1 MSRDIWRKIGI
12 AGAALLLAL
21 GGGTALAQAPQAG
34 GGKRLPRAGEGATER
49 LRRFVM
55 RARGEG
61 EEDDGDGVPL
71 AAPGGS
77 GGGGEGDA
85 EGAAGEGG
93 EGEGEASAEG
103 SGAGEGAEGD
113 AREGESGEMLV
124 LGEGEDRLVL
134 PGMGE
139 PGSGGGEGE
148 EGPGS
153 GPGDERDE
161 PGDGV
166 GSGHDSA
173 RLGDPREREGE
184 HTTVRVTGEP
194 GRGPTRSEVIRSS
207 AARGFATSEYR
218 DVYSDYLDHAEE
230 VIEDEAIPP
239 GYRFY
244 VRRYFQLIRPR
255 DAE

>member
-1 MSRDIWRKIGI
+1 VL
-12 AGAALLLAL
+12 AHAL
-21 GGGTALAQAPQAG
+21 GGIREAP
-34 GGKRLPRAGEGATER
+34 
-49 LRRFVM
+49 
-55 RARGEG
+55 
-61 EEDDGDGVPL
+61 
-71 AAPGGS
+71 
-77 GGGGEGDA
+77 
-85 EGAAGEGG
+85 
-93 EGEGEASAEG
+93 EGEG
-103 SGAGEGAEGD
+103 
-113 AREGESGEMLV
+113 GEMLV

-139 PGSGGGEGE
+139 GGSGEGEGE

-153 GPGDERDE
+153 GPGDRDE

-166 GSGHDSA
+166 GSGHDPG
-173 RLGDPREREGE
+173 RLADAAERMGE
-184 HTTVRVTGEP
+184 HTTLRVTGEP

-218 DVYSDYLDHAEE
+218 DVYADYLDHAEE